1 MRTYS
6 LSALLLAMALGVVPA
21 LAQDAAA
28 PAPLAPPV
36 AGDAK
41 PAVAKPLASWSTGD
55 GTIAGAAAT
64 SGAPIASG
72 VALAAGAGKPAT
84 VQLLTAPGSLVVLG
98 AGAGFSLTTEPV
110 ADGKEALIINLE
122 SGAIQV
128 HIASKGDYES
138 VHVRGAAL
146 DVRVTGTLFVVERV
160 KRDAD
165 YIALVQGKVKV
176 SLRREIADSLH
187 RQGEVELT
195 TRQGVGGSTT
205 GGLGAVESI
214 SSRPQLS
221 SASHTTV
228 REQALSESDDG
239 HWNQDSAA
247 TELGTPVSMADGED
261 ALGTE
266 NGGLTHFDTGISDGL
281 VDSLTDHISTQVFDS
296 LDGPTGLGNQVFDNL
311 SGAGGGELPG
321 PPPPP
326 PH

>member
-1 MRTYS
+1 MRTLS
-6 LSALLLAMALGVVPA
+6 LSTLLLSLALG
-21 LAQDAAA
+21 LAQAHAADAAA
-28 PAPLAPPV
+28 PTSPAPAV

-41 PAVAKPLASWSTGD
+41 PAEAKPLASWSTGD

-72 VALAAGAGKPAT
+72 VALAAGAAKPAT
-84 VQLLTAPGSLVVLG
+84 VQLLTAPGSVVVLG
-98 AGAGFSLTTEPV
+98 AGAGFSLTTEAV

-138 VHVRGAAL
+138 VHVRGAAI

-160 KRDAD
+160 KRDSD

-176 SLRREIADSLH
+176 SLRKEVADSLH
-187 RQGEVELT
+187 KQGEVELI
-195 TRQGVGGSTT
+195 TRQGVGGSTS

-221 SASHTTV
+221 SASHSTV
-228 REQALSESDDG
+228 REQALGESDDG
-239 HWNQDSAA
+239 HWNQDAA
-247 TELGTPVSMADGED
+247 AAELGLSLSMADGED

-281 VDSLTDHISTQVFDS
+281 VDSLTDHIGTQVFDS
-296 LDGPTGLGNQVFDNL
+296 LEGPTGLSSQVLDNL
-311 SGAGGGELPG
+311 SGVGAGELPG

-326 PH
+326 PR